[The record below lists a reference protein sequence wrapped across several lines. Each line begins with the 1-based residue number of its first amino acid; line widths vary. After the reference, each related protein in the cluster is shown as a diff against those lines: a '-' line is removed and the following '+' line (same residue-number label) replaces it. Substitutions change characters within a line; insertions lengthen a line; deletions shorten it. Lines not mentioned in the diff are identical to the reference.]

1 MTMTLAADE
10 RASYPRNI
18 KARRA
23 REFALRALDEQA
35 AATLSHSFASDAER
49 YAWVIEQTKQVFA
62 GKPYLVALKKQRM
75 YFALAA
81 TAFGLSIETLTND
94 ARVRPVTEARQKIIC
109 FVFLMTETDWRTL
122 GRMFNR
128 DSSTIIHAC
137 RKYADEITPMLGAAV
152 VRRVPKKT
160 VR

>member
-1 MTMTLAADE
+1 MAADE
-10 RASYPRNI
+10 RASHLRYI
-18 KARRA
+18 KARHA
-23 REFALRALDEQA
+23 GEFALRALDEQA
-35 AATLSHSFASDAER
+35 ASTFSHSFASDAER
-49 YAWVIEQTKQVFA
+49 YAWVLGQTKQMFA

-81 TAFGLSIETLTND
+81 AAFGLSIETLTNG
-94 ARVRPVTEARQKIIC
+94 ARVKLVTEARQKIIC

-122 GRMFNR
+122 GKMFNR
-128 DSSTIIHAC
+128 NSSTIHYAY
-137 RKYADEITPMLGAAV
+137 RKYADEITPLLGDAV